1 MVKLF
6 SYILLTIFLG
16 WGSKMKV
23 VESTSR
29 DWVGGLQESGYG
41 TDFEVSLQVKAGSND
56 LKIEELWVGDVHMK
70 VRVNAFEKDAR
81 VKVRAG
87 YTTKPD
93 ANHKMALSGADNAP
107 KPFNY
112 KGEGLLKYS
121 CKGKIL
127 YVVIPEFKKL
137 EKIIYPQ

>member
-70 VRVNAFEKDAR
+70 VRVNAFEKDTR

-87 YTTKPD
+87 YTT
-93 ANHKMALSGADNAP
+93 
-107 KPFNY
+107 
-112 KGEGLLKYS
+112 
-121 CKGKIL
+121 
-127 YVVIPEFKKL
+127 
-137 EKIIYPQ
+137 